1 MSVDL
6 ASLGTMSTTKHPV
19 GPQASAVYRRRRLVV
34 GLGLLA
40 ALIVILLLVFKP
52 GGGDDAAAQKT
63 PAATDAA
70 VAAADAAADAS
81 AGAACDPAVVTVEA
95 ITDQDSYDPGEEPE
109 LSLSVTNTGA
119 TACVLNA
126 GTSTQVFTITSGAD
140 AYWISTDCQTDP
152 TDAEITLE
160 PGDAVSTKTPLTWD
174 RTRSSPETCEITDRE
189 AVPGEG
195 ASYYLSVSVGGID
208 SADPSQFLLN

>member
-1 MSVDL
+1 
-6 ASLGTMSTTKHPV
+6 MSTTKHPV

-40 ALIVILLLVFKP
+40 VLILILLRVVRP
-52 GGGDDAAAQKT
+52 GGEDDAASPHT
-63 PAATDAA
+63 PAATNAV
-70 VAAADAAADAS
+70 VAAPDSAAEAPADAV
-81 AGAACDPAVVTVEA
+81 CDPAVVTVEA
-95 ITDQDSYDPGEEPE
+95 ITDKDSYDPDEEPE

-119 TACVLNA
+119 IPCVLNA

-140 AYWISTDCQTDP
+140 AYWTSTDCQTDP
-152 TDAEITLE
+152 TDAEVTLE

-195 ASYYLSVSVGGID
+195 ASYYLSVSVGGI
-208 SADPSQFLLN
+208 SAAGPTQFLLN